1 VIDGNGGTTEPSWN
15 PTNVLGLELERIRDK
30 RAICVRM
37 TKKIDEMAGA
47 FFPEGV
53 RNRHQPMTAASYVVK
68 DTDYEGLVGEEAL
81 RAEFL
86 GAKGISRYLSLIGGL
101 LWICGIRFDVTFA
114 VMYLTWYSHLP
125 RQHHIDVGL
134 RLLEFLA
141 ATKDIPLV
149 LGGRGKFEVVTQT
162 DASHGTGPKCRGI
175 IAEFTRISEGA
186 GAVNAKATATDTIH
200 LSSFEVEGMGTIQA
214 YDEQE
219 IVAKKIKGFD
229 LQGTTNAFKTTARV
243 VNELTELEYP
253 VAGDYPRTILGDNE
267 KAITFI
273 RSETEGK
280 NVRHADLRLWYV
292 RGQIRHS
299 RVDYRWH
306 QGTLLNVNAMTKVV
320 NLQEQARFTWD
331 IMGHALLGV
340 KEPTVDEKPK
350 AVKKPKVPTVNAT
363 GRVQGAD

>member
-1 VIDGNGGTTEPSWN
+1 
-15 PTNVLGLELERIRDK
+15 
-30 RAICVRM
+30 M

-86 GAKGISRYLSLIGGL
+86 GAK
-101 LWICGIRFDVTFA
+101 
-114 VMYLTWYSHLP
+114 
-125 RQHHIDVGL
+125 DVGF
-134 RLLEFLA
+134 RQLEFLA

-186 GAVNAKATATDTIH
+186 GAVNAKATARDTIH
-200 LSSFEVEGMGTIQA
+200 LSSFEVEGMGKIQA

-253 VAGDYPRTILGDNE
+253 VASEYPRIILGDNE

-280 NVRHADLRLWYV
+280 NVRHADL
-292 RGQIRHS
+292 
-299 RVDYRWH
+299 
-306 QGTLLNVNAMTKVV
+306 
-320 NLQEQARFTWD
+320 
-331 IMGHALLGV
+331 
-340 KEPTVDEKPK
+340 
-350 AVKKPKVPTVNAT
+350 
-363 GRVQGAD
+363 